1 MENVEAG
8 IIAKLL
14 KALPKYLGNGI
25 NEVVKRGIK
34 VEESKPVD
42 GKNYDSGIIF
52 VATSGK
58 GTVIK
63 CKVVPVPERKGRF
76 NMYIKSKDG
85 KKASYPSIS
94 QDQMDDKITEFF
106 DKFYGEAFED
116 ADNNED
122 DFNMEEF
129 NEDEDAKNQSADS
142 DDASSASKLF
152 MKLSKVTSGT
162 DVHVNLESVMAN
174 YNTVSALADMT
185 AVVNNDDFVSLLSE
199 TPKCYEVTTVD
210 GQLDVADS
218 EDMPQFNPFA
228 ELLKGYYVATLNL
241 DYLSTNYSDSSMN
254 RLDPYYMSSDIR
266 YWIHN
271 IVTIAK
277 VSGCCTPNP
286 IDLLQGQ
293 VGILCDQSQQG
304 SCSMKSVLETLL
316 ATIELYYANFS
327 HDIQSILDDNII
339 QIKTYIMNTGV
350 AQC

>member
-85 KKASYPSIS
+85 KKAAYPSIG

-129 NEDEDAKNQSADS
+129 NEDEDANNQSADS
-142 DDASSASKLF
+142 DDASSSSKLF

-174 YNTVSALADMT
+174 YNSVSALADMT
-185 AVVNNDDFVSLLSE
+185 AVVNNDEFVSMLDS
-199 TPKCYEVTTVD
+199 TPKCYQVTTVD
-210 GQLDVADS
+210 DQLDVADT
-218 EDMPQFNPFA
+218 EAMPNFNPFA
-228 ELLKGYYVATLNL
+228 ELLRGYYLTVLNL
-241 DYLSTNYSDSSMN
+241 DYLSTNYSDASMN
-254 RLDPYYMSSDIR
+254 RLDPYYLSSDIR

-277 VSGCCTPNP
+277 VSGFCTPNP
-286 IDLLQGQ
+286 IDLIQGQ
-293 VGILCDQSQQG
+293 QGIDCQNSESGL
-304 SCSMKSVLETLL
+304 CSMKSILENLL

-339 QIKTYIMNTGV
+339 QIKTYRMNTI
-350 AQC
+350 Q